1 MVKNYT
7 SIQLS
12 NCEPMRGYDRISW
25 KRLPHVVHAVNS
37 GRGGP
42 PRHIIVPNYVA
53 QDESYQFRT
62 QMTFNKD
69 TPLQDVPSHWRAMAK
84 GETFGDW
91 IILGT
96 TSPPRLWNLST
107 NWMALYKERMVYVCL
122 CSYPGV
128 TLQLIQ
134 NIFWF
139 FIPLKSMT

>member
-1 MVKNYT
+1 MLVYQKVK
-7 SIQLS
+7 LS
-12 NCEPMRGYDRISW
+12 HSKDSLVFQ
-25 KRLPHVVHAVNS
+25 KRW
-37 GRGGP
+37 
-42 PRHIIVPNYVA
+42 
-53 QDESYQFRT
+53 F
-62 QMTFNKD
+62 
-69 TPLQDVPSHWRAMAK
+69 QDVPSHWRAMAK